1 MCRDVVNPVY
11 AVLIRAIL
19 SAIHRISALDAKHG
33 VRLSLENYKQFE
45 SILRG
50 SEEQNPVL
58 AFFIKTTEEQK
69 EKALKVCSLKARA
82 QVLVLLKTA
91 AIASNMI
98 AIAILLLQACLKS
111 DIEQRL
117 LQSMCH
123 DGCLFVL
130 RSVFASAMHVQRL

>member
-1 MCRDVVNPVY
+1 MNPVY
-11 AVLIRAIL
+11 AVLIRVIL
-19 SAIHRISALDAKHG
+19 SAIHRISALDVKHG

-82 QVLVLLKTA
+82 QILVLLKTA
-91 AIASNMI
+91 AISSNDAGDCI
-98 AIAILLLQACLKS
+98 AGVLLQACPKRS
-111 DIEQRL
+111 NREQRL

-123 DGCLFVL
+123 DGSLFVL
-130 RSVFASAMHVQRL
+130 RSVFASAMHVQSL